1 MFGNPHSTSPSSAA
15 STALADE
22 ARAAILAWLGASPDE
37 YVVIFTANASAAL
50 KLVGEAFPFRAG
62 SRYLLS
68 ADDHNSVNGIREFAR
83 RRGATVTYLPLRV
96 PDLRLD
102 HAEVRAELA
111 RPRPAAPSLFAYPAQ
126 SNYSGVQ
133 HPLAWIGAA
142 REHGWR
148 VLLDAAAFLPTNRL
162 DIGRWQPDF
171 VSISW
176 YKLFGYP
183 TGLGAL
189 VARRE
194 ALAELERPWFA
205 GGSIGVASVAEPRH
219 TWAPAEAGFEDG
231 TIDYLGIPAVTI
243 GLRHLDGVGIET
255 LTGRVRVLTRRLLD
269 GLASLRH
276 PDGSPLIRIYGP
288 RDVTERG
295 GTVPFNVIDPSGAV
309 VDVPLVEARAA
320 AWGSPSGPAASAIRV
335 RARLRAGSP
344 ETTCGGCSRWATS
357 RRSRSCARSCRAR
370 RWARSAHPWASR
382 RSIVTST
389 ACSRSWPRSPTTE
402 GPSGRDAPSRIV
414 PWHRRARERP
424 GTARP
429 WPLRAPD
436 AALNEWQP
444 APPVPGC
451 RREREPASRP
461 ARRRTPRRG
470 RRRPRASMRRRTG
483 TGRRGSTGPAPS
495 G

>member
-1 MFGNPHSTSPSSAA
+1 MSILAAPASRPVTLRDAPAWDAAAVEALRAREYARLDALDQAYLDYTGGGLYAASQLREHQELLSARVFGNPHSTSPSSAA

-96 PDLRLD
+96 PELRLD
-102 HAEVRAELA
+102 DAEVRAELA

-243 GLRHLDGVGIET
+243 GLRHLEGVGIET

-320 AWGSPSGPAASAIRV
+320 ASRVSVRTGCFCNPGASEAARGITGDDMRRVFALGHQPTFDELRALLPGKALGAV
-335 RARLRAGSP
+335 RASVGIATVDRDLDRLFAVL
-344 ETTCGGCSRWATS
+344 ATF
-357 RRSRSCARSCRAR
+357 ADD
-370 RWARSAHPWASR
+370 
-382 RSIVTST
+382 ST
-389 ACSRSWPRSPTTE
+389 ASSRTR
-402 GPSGRDAPSRIV
+402 
-414 PWHRRARERP
+414 
-424 GTARP
+424 
-429 WPLRAPD
+429 
-436 AALNEWQP
+436 
-444 APPVPGC
+444 
-451 RREREPASRP
+451 
-461 ARRRTPRRG
+461 
-470 RRRPRASMRRRTG
+470 
-483 TGRRGSTGPAPS
+483 
-495 G
+495 

>member
-1 MFGNPHSTSPSSAA
+1 MSILAIPASRPVTLHDAPAWDGAAVEALRARDYARLDALDQAYLDYTGGGLYAASQLREHQELLRAGVFGNPHSTSPSSAA

-83 RRGATVTYLPLRV
+83 RRAATVTYLPLRV

-231 TIDYLGIPAVTI
+231 TIDYLGIPAVTM

-255 LTGRVRVLTRRLLD
+255 LTGRVRVLTRRLLG

-320 AWGSPSGPAASAIRV
+320 AIGVSVRTGCFCNPGASEAARGITRDDMRRMFALGHQPTFEELRALLPGKALGAV
-335 RARLRAGSP
+335 RASVGIATVDRDLDRLFAVLA
-344 ETTCGGCSRWATS
+344 TFADDGGTVGS
-357 RRSRSCARSCRAR
+357 RRS
-370 RWARSAHPWASR
+370 
-382 RSIVTST
+382 
-389 ACSRSWPRSPTTE
+389 
-402 GPSGRDAPSRIV
+402 
-414 PWHRRARERP
+414 
-424 GTARP
+424 
-429 WPLRAPD
+429 
-436 AALNEWQP
+436 
-444 APPVPGC
+444 
-451 RREREPASRP
+451 
-461 ARRRTPRRG
+461 
-470 RRRPRASMRRRTG
+470 
-483 TGRRGSTGPAPS
+483 
-495 G
+495 